1 MEGEMRRSMIQSMVK
16 VCLAISLR
24 ERLRDDRLRLLLPK
38 ISPFDCIRSDYDR
51 QLARTENG
59 TQ

>member
-1 MEGEMRRSMIQSMVK
+1 MRRSMIQSMVK
-16 VCLAISLR
+16 VCLTISLR
-24 ERLRDDRLRLLLPK
+24 ERLRDDRLRPLLPE

-51 QLARTENG
+51 QLACTENG

>member
-1 MEGEMRRSMIQSMVK
+1 MQRSMIQSIVK
-16 VCLAISLR
+16 MCLASSLR
-24 ERLRDDRLRLLLPK
+24 ERLRDDRLRFLLPE
-38 ISPFDCIRSDYDR
+38 ISPFNCIRSDYDR